1 VKKGGKLHIG
11 GYSNPLLAFTD
22 RNGVDGFVPSLVRLE
37 IACDGFGLYVTGL
50 EDDAVADWAE
60 GRYDIMTR
68 SRDEGG
74 SELGITRSRGTDS
87 YVNNLQSSQRSMQCN
102 MHTNNPSD
110 NDPTSIHLQQLS
122 KTSSTRISNA
132 QSTITKPF
140 NP

>member
-1 VKKGGKLHIG
+1 MAQCARIRLQPSISYIQGWRRKRAYVKKGGKLHIG
-11 GYSNPLLAFTD
+11 GYSKPLLAFTD

-87 YVNNLQSSQRSMQCN
+87 YVNNL
-102 MHTNNPSD
+102 
-110 NDPTSIHLQQLS
+110 
-122 KTSSTRISNA
+122 
-132 QSTITKPF
+132 
-140 NP
+140 